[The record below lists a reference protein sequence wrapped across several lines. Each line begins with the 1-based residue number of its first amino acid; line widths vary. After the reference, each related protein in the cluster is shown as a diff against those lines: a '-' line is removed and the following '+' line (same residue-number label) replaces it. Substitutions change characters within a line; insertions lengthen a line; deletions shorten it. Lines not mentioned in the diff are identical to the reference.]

1 MNEIK
6 TFFQE
11 YCRCVDG
18 VTSEPSRSD
27 EVYIQQ
33 MQKLSKWLN
42 GNYSRLDTAMTGLAG
57 EVGECCDL
65 WKKLKFQG
73 KELSEENRKKL
84 IDELGDVCW
93 YLSQAAMA
101 LGIGIEE
108 IIEKN
113 MQKIC
118 DRYPNG
124 FSPNHTNNK

>member
-27 EVYIQQ
+27 EVYIHQ

-42 GNYSRLDTAMTGLAG
+42 GSYSRMDTAMTGLAG

-73 KELSEENRKKL
+73 KDFDNLTT
-84 IDELGDVCW
+84 
-93 YLSQAAMA
+93 Q
-101 LGIGIEE
+101 
-108 IIEKN
+108 
-113 MQKIC
+113 
-118 DRYPNG
+118 
-124 FSPNHTNNK
+124 